1 MELTDVIVC
10 SPGTTNTGGVVT
22 RHWLPGYTPD
32 AGVVLSSSAKATC
45 SSDGTKTIMSFL
57 RPIKASGGAKEV
69 EIKHN
74 QDVHVLA
81 AWGIDGT
88 IGSTGAWNQ
97 HSGGAYHQLI
107 TKFVVTQDST
117 KDTTPTPGGD
127 DDGGT
132 TNVAPSPA
140 KEELSAIEKELRVEG
155 LEKFE
160 TLDPSDKLG
169 MTWTLNDDSV
179 EVAVKTKGLNGGWIS
194 IAFPPADSPSL
205 MSNADAVSG
214 DAGSVQAWKLGAR
227 DIASQKGSDFLKS
240 SSVEVVGDYMTF
252 RFKVST
258 GNTKRRLLAVSTFFI
273 FIFLFLVFKKKLEK
287 KNKKLGDQTRLT
299 YCIFFLFSISIFFSF
314 LPSFLRLMMTS
325 PLHRSMLSLLSFGP
339 MLLVASFRKVVVTL
353 HVELRQ
359 SISSQVVVPA
369 AQKHQR
375 LQHLLRC

>member
-1 MELTDVIVC
+1 MALTDVIVC

-81 AWGIDGT
+81 AWGFDGT

-97 HSGGAYHQLI
+97 HSGGAYHKLI

-117 KDTTPTPGGD
+117 TDTTPTPGGD

-132 TNVAPSPA
+132 TNIAPSPA

-258 GNTKRRLLAVSTFFI
+258 GNTKRRLLAVSI
-273 FIFLFLVFKKKLEK
+273 FYIYFLFLVLKKKLEK
-287 KNKKLGDQTRLT
+287 KKKTGRPDKTDIL
-299 YCIFFLFSISIFFSF
+299 YFFYFQY
-314 LPSFLRLMMTS
+314 PSS
-325 PLHRSMLSLLSFGP
+325 SLSFP
-339 MLLVASFRKVVVTL
+339 LFLD
-353 HVELRQ
+353 
-359 SISSQVVVPA
+359 
-369 AQKHQR
+369 
-375 LQHLLRC
+375 